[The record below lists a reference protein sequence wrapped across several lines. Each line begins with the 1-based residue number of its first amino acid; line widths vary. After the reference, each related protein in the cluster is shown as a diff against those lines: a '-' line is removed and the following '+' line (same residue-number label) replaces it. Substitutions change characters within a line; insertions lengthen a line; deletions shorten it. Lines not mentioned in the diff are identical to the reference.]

1 MLLDPA
7 TAARHRQAA
16 GALRALGIAV
26 AGLFSVRPDLG
37 EEDLERLREHVR
49 ELGIVMPIAHA
60 PARRRGEARG
70 APGSALPAQLIQA
83 DLPRGIAAWPG
94 RERAAWDLLRRRP
107 GLVWSALPGAAR
119 AREVVALRLR
129 SHRRGGA
136 LAMEGCGAGLDRF
149 LMFRLIARPADR
161 PGCATLGR

>member
-119 AREVVALRLR
+119 A
-129 SHRRGGA
+129 
-136 LAMEGCGAGLDRF
+136 
-149 LMFRLIARPADR
+149 
-161 PGCATLGR
+161 LGRSWPFGSAATGAAAPSRWKGVGQGSIAS